1 MGKLTIFG
9 GAPRGREVVR
19 QMSVR
24 RSLPHL
30 GIAIRKALV
39 DVLVVAGFADDKAIR
54 ALMVRELR
62 TALDHPFTFSDQ
74 LAARDQLVEIVT
86 ACGRLDNGLT
96 VLAEVLEFLRPGTKE
111 CAEVRRL
118 VSSVRM
124 HDVVPEA
131 EQEKLRRRLEGFVP
145 PGLGAA
151 VRRAAQYV
159 VPPPSYADAAAAFSG
174 LADFNAGP
182 GELPPVLIFVELV
195 AGECDE
201 PLTRQL
207 REWCSG
213 QARKL
218 RLDSALVQLR
228 DEIGG
233 TPPREGR
240 LHLMIVVR
248 PDAIEPGLYQLS
260 HWRQDDPG
268 DWPPPCGDTVLVREA
283 DLEES
288 VDALVVAAEES
299 WSGGT
304 ADVTLEFVL
313 PRALLNLP
321 VHSWVTERGSGS
333 PKPLYLAYPTV
344 IRSLERMSSRQWHR
358 VWRRRWEALTRDPSF
373 ERVYLRP
380 AGVGADNYRLD
391 AILSDEQWV
400 GMVLSESPPVSPI
413 SAGDELLAALRAG
426 LPVIVWHPTAPS
438 EVVREVV
445 AWLAGSGGGL
455 GDLPTRAREFRLAA
469 LRNPPS
475 STDDG
480 VVRDLVVLWDDPS
493 RLLPLAEAGTV
504 RRSGGDTYE
513 RNRAS

>member
-1 MGKLTIFG
+1 MF
-9 GAPRGREVVR
+9 
-19 QMSVR
+19 VR
-24 RSLPHL
+24 RGLPQL

-54 ALMVRELR
+54 ALMVGELR
-62 TALDHPFTFSDQ
+62 AALDHPFTFSDQ

-86 ACGRLDNGLT
+86 ACGRLDNGLA

-151 VRRAAQYV
+151 VRRSAQYV
-159 VPPPSYADAAAAFSG
+159 VPPPSYADAAEAFSG
-174 LADFNAGP
+174 LADFNAAP

-201 PLTRQL
+201 PLAGQL
-207 REWCSG
+207 REWVAG
-213 QARKL
+213 QARRL
-218 RLDSALVQLR
+218 RLDKALSELR
-228 DEIGG
+228 EEIGE
-233 TPPREGR
+233 TPPPEGG

-260 HWRQDDPG
+260 HWRQDDPAE
-268 DWPPPCGDTVLVREA
+268 WPPPCGGTALVREEE
-283 DLEES
+283 LEAR

-299 WSGGT
+299 WSGGI
-304 ADVTLEFVL
+304 AAVTLEFVL
-313 PRALLNLP
+313 PRALLTLP
-321 VHSWVTERGSGS
+321 VHSWTTERGTGA

-344 IRSLERMSSRQWHR
+344 IRSLERMSSRKWHR
-358 VWRRRWEALTRDPSF
+358 VWRRRWAALIRDPSF
-373 ERVYLRP
+373 ERVYFCP
-380 AGVGADNYRLD
+380 AGVADDGYRLD
-391 AILSDEQWV
+391 AILSDEQWLV
-400 GMVLSESPPVSPI
+400 MVLSESPPVNPYSE
-413 SAGDELLAALRAG
+413 GDELLAALRAG
-426 LPVIVWHPTAPS
+426 LPVILWHPTAPS

-445 AWLAGSGGGL
+445 AWLAGSSGGL
-455 GDLPTRAREFRLAA
+455 GDLPARAREFRLNA

-480 VVRDLVVLWDDPS
+480 VVRDLVVLWDDPN
-493 RLLPLAEAGTV
+493 RLLPLAETGSV
-504 RRSGGDTYE
+504 RRAGGEADE
-513 RNRAS
+513 RDRAS